1 MELVD
6 KIKELNSSDDAQ
18 LANDLLRHNLIYE
31 NFYGKETIAL
41 SSNQRISIEQFAKYK
56 FAKDII
62 GEIEQYKIIIGAR
75 KRPFLIYFSCY
86 PPAHKNYILPDHNGN
101 DIDIFLAEILIKYS
115 HNRSVFELDNEI
127 SIPLFDSLEKIAK
140 SNSVKFLC
148 YCCEKELQVYEQQYK
163 HLALQYLDLYLL
175 KSISFIEDIDDKLYD
190 EHICKK
196 FISLNRRYES
206 HRHIISSFL
215 HNKSSTVSWHF
226 KGSWNKLNKI
236 LWFDINKWKTTDPEI
251 WNMLKKG
258 HHSLNAAVPLT
269 LDAADNLIQIKGEEM
284 DFTLNPFSRSKPFL
298 ENKLLEDNFRKCFCT
313 IVNLTRFADVGAYI
327 DEKAIMPALVQR
339 PFILAGKPHSL
350 SLMKEYGFITFADFW
365 DESYDEVENNE
376 DRLLCILK
384 LINEIDQ
391 YSIKQLKKMLS
402 DMQPILNHNQ
412 TIIKKLKEKYFVQQ

>member
-86 PPAHKNYILPDHNGN
+86 PPAHKNYILPEHNDN

-190 EHICKK
+190 
-196 FISLNRRYES
+196 
-206 HRHIISSFL
+206 
-215 HNKSSTVSWHF
+215 
-226 KGSWNKLNKI
+226 
-236 LWFDINKWKTTDPEI
+236 
-251 WNMLKKG
+251 
-258 HHSLNAAVPLT
+258 
-269 LDAADNLIQIKGEEM
+269 
-284 DFTLNPFSRSKPFL
+284 
-298 ENKLLEDNFRKCFCT
+298 
-313 IVNLTRFADVGAYI
+313 
-327 DEKAIMPALVQR
+327 
-339 PFILAGKPHSL
+339 
-350 SLMKEYGFITFADFW
+350 
-365 DESYDEVENNE
+365 
-376 DRLLCILK
+376 
-384 LINEIDQ
+384 
-391 YSIKQLKKMLS
+391 
-402 DMQPILNHNQ
+402 
-412 TIIKKLKEKYFVQQ
+412 